1 MDDEDA
7 PEYIDSPASDYIAV
21 QWREAMRAT
30 REGMEAVRRVWPEL
44 TQHLSETGAGNL
56 KVALDDL
63 QTASRYLHMAG
74 RHVLGDDG
82 YSEYL
87 DATTRRQ
94 IEG

>member
-1 MDDEDA
+1 MDDEDT

-44 TQHLSETGAGNL
+44 TQHLPETGAGNL
-56 KVALDDL
+56 KCALDDL
-63 QTASRYLHMAG
+63 QTAARSLHMAG
-74 RHVLGDDG
+74 RHVLGEED
-82 YSEYL
+82 YASYL